1 MTPLLEVDALS
12 VHFPIRGGVL
22 QRPVGWVYAVND
34 VSFSLRAGETLGI
47 VGESGCGKT
56 TLGRALVRLYEPT
69 AGSVRFDGRDLS
81 KLSEHD
87 LKEVRADIQMV
98 FQDPY
103 TSLNPRRT
111 IERTLEEPLLLHGV
125 HSKQERRSRVRRLVE
140 TVGLRESDLPKYP
153 HEFSGGQRQR
163 IGIARALVLEPRL
176 VIADEPV
183 SALDVSI
190 QSQVLNLLV
199 DLQRQHGLTYL
210 FISHDLTVVK
220 YISDR
225 VAVMYLGRI
234 MELADSEAIYRR
246 PRHPY
251 TQALLAAVP
260 VPDPSRQRPRVPVEG
275 DVPNPSAPPPGCP
288 FHTRCHFAI
297 PRCREVLPPLAGT
310 ADDPD
315 HQVACIRVDE
325 IPSLRADGIAAPGT
339 TPAHKE
345 EHPS

>member
-1 MTPLLEVDALS
+1 MSALLEVENLNM
-12 VHFPIRGGVL
+12 HFPIWGGVL
-22 QRPVGWVYAVND
+22 RRQVGQVFAVND
-34 VSFSLRAGETLGI
+34 VSFELQAGETLGI

-69 AGSVRFDGRDLS
+69 SGTVRFEGRDVSSLAGD
-81 KLSEHD
+81 E
-87 LKEVRADIQMV
+87 LKALRSNVQMV

-111 IERTLEEPLLLHGV
+111 IERTLEEPLVLHGV
-125 HSKQERRSRVRRLVE
+125 KSKDERRARVRRLLE
-140 TVGLRESDLPKYP
+140 TVGLHESDLPKYP

-199 DLQRQHGLTYL
+199 DLQKRRGLTYL

-225 VAVMYLGRI
+225 IAVMYLGRI
-234 MELADSEAIYRR
+234 VELADADAIYES

-260 VPDPSRQRPRVPVEG
+260 VPDPRRPRSAETLEG
-275 DVPNPSAPPPGCP
+275 DVPSPSDPPPGCP
-288 FHTRCHFAI
+288 FQTRCRFAVDLC
-297 PRCREVLPPLAGT
+297 RREVPTLEVVPGDTRHLVACHRADEIRQEGT
-310 ADDPD
+310 A
-315 HQVACIRVDE
+315 
-325 IPSLRADGIAAPGT
+325 S
-339 TPAHKE
+339 
-345 EHPS
+345 

>member
-1 MTPLLEVDALS
+1 MTALLEVEHLDM
-12 VHFPIRGGVL
+12 HFPIHGGVL
-22 QRPVGWVYAVND
+22 RREVGRVYAVND
-34 VSFSLRAGETLGI
+34 VSFTIEPGETLGI

-69 AGSVRFDGRDLS
+69 AGSVRFDGKNLGDLQGD
-81 KLSEHD
+81 D
-87 LKEVRADIQMV
+87 LKALRGQMQMV

-111 IERTLEEPLLLHGV
+111 IERTLEEPLALHGIR
-125 HSKQERRSRVRRLVE
+125 SRDERRRRVRALLD
-140 TVGLRESDLPKYP
+140 TVGLRVSDLGKYP

-199 DLQRQHGLTYL
+199 ALQRQRGITYI

-225 VAVMYLGRI
+225 VAVMYLGHI
-234 MELADSEAIYRR
+234 VELASADGIYEK

-251 TQALLAAVP
+251 TQALLAALP
-260 VPDPSRQRPRVPVEG
+260 VPDPRRRKPIAALEG

-288 FHTRCHFAI
+288 FHTRCAHVVD
-297 PRCREVLPPLAGT
+297 RCRTERPPLAPAGSRRAET
-310 ADDPD
+310 PSDDS
-315 HQVACIRVDE
+315 HLVACH
-325 IPSLRADGIAAPGT
+325 RADELPQEGV
-339 TPAHKE
+339 
-345 EHPS
+345 PS

>member
-1 MTPLLEVDALS
+1 MSALLEVEGLDM
-12 VHFPIRGGVL
+12 HFAIRGGVL
-22 QRPVGWVYAVND
+22 QRPVGRVYAVND
-34 VSFSLRAGETLGI
+34 VSFELRAGETLGI

-69 AGSVRFDGRDLS
+69 AGRVHFEGKDVGTLEGEALK
-81 KLSEHD
+81 KL
-87 LKEVRADIQMV
+87 RADVQMV

-111 IERTLEEPLLLHGV
+111 IERTLEEPLILHGV
-125 HSKQERRSRVRRLVE
+125 RSRDERRARVRKLLA

-163 IGIARALVLEPRL
+163 IGIARALVLEPKL

-190 QSQVLNLLV
+190 QSQVINLLME
-199 DLQRQHGLTYL
+199 LQRERGLTYI

-234 MELADSEAIYRR
+234 VELADSEEIYRS

-251 TQALLAAVP
+251 TRALLAAVP
-260 VPDPSRQRPRVPVEG
+260 VPDPTRERHDDPLEG
-275 DVPNPSAPPPGCP
+275 DVPNPSDPPSGCP
-288 FHTRCHFAI
+288 FHTRCRFVVD
-297 PRCREVLPPLAGT
+297 RCRSELPRLEPSQAGSS
-310 ADDPD
+310 
-315 HQVACIRVDE
+315 HLVACHRADE
-325 IPSLRADGIAAPGT
+325 LQQEDIPS
-339 TPAHKE
+339 
-345 EHPS
+345 

>member
-1 MTPLLEVDALS
+1 
-12 VHFPIRGGVL
+12 
-22 QRPVGWVYAVND
+22 VYAVND

-69 AGSVRFDGRDLS
+69 AGTVRFQGQDIGGLDGES
-81 KLSEHD
+81 
-87 LKEVRADIQMV
+87 LKRMRAEMQMV

-111 IERTLEEPLLLHGV
+111 VERILEEPLILHGV
-125 HSKQERRSRVRRLVE
+125 TSKETRHARVRRLLE

-163 IGIARALVLEPRL
+163 IGIARALILEPQL

-199 DLQRQHGLTYL
+199 DLQKQRGLTYI

-234 MELADSEAIYRR
+234 VELADSRSIYES

-251 TQALLAAVP
+251 TQALLEAVP
-260 VPDPSRQRPRVPVEG
+260 IPDPSRKRRGEPLEG
-275 DVPNPSAPPPGCP
+275 EVPNPSDPPPGCP
-288 FHTRCHFAI
+288 FQTRCRYATPLCRSELPSLI
-297 PRCREVLPPLAGT
+297 PAPHNASHL
-310 ADDPD
+310 
-315 HQVACIRVDE
+315 VACHRADE
-325 IPSLRADGIAAPGT
+325 IQQEGI
-339 TPAHKE
+339 
-345 EHPS
+345 SS

>member
-1 MTPLLEVDALS
+1 MSALLEVESLNM
-12 VHFPIRGGVL
+12 HFPIRGGVL
-22 QRPVGWVYAVND
+22 RRTVGQVYAVND
-34 VSFSLRAGETLGI
+34 VSFELEAGETLGI

-69 AGSVRFDGRDLS
+69 SGSVRFEGKDVGAL
-81 KLSEHD
+81 EGEA
-87 LKEVRADIQMV
+87 LKSLRGDIQMI

-111 IERTLEEPLLLHGV
+111 IERTLEEPLVLHGV
-125 HSKQERRSRVRRLVE
+125 TSRDERRARVLQLLE
-140 TVGLRESDLPKYP
+140 TVGLRTSDLPKYP

-163 IGIARALVLEPRL
+163 IGIARALILEPRL
-176 VIADEPV
+176 LIADEPV

-199 DLQRQHGLTYL
+199 ELQRDLGLTYI

-234 MELADSEAIYRR
+234 VELADADDIYAS

-251 TQALLAAVP
+251 TQALLSAVP
-260 VPDPSRQRPRVPVEG
+260 TPDPRHPKSGDTLEG
-275 DVPNPSAPPPGCP
+275 DVPSPSDPPPGCP
-288 FHTRCHFAI
+288 FQTRCRFAVD
-297 PRCREVLPPLAGT
+297 RCRSELPVLEATPGDASHL
-310 ADDPD
+310 
-315 HQVACIRVDE
+315 VACHRADE
-325 IPSLRADGIAAPGT
+325 IQQEGIPS
-339 TPAHKE
+339 
-345 EHPS
+345 

>member
-1 MTPLLEVDALS
+1 MSALLEVENLNM
-12 VHFPIRGGVL
+12 HFPIWGGVL
-22 QRPVGWVYAVND
+22 RRQVGQVFAVND
-34 VSFSLRAGETLGI
+34 VSFELQAGETLGI

-69 AGSVRFDGRDLS
+69 SGTVRFEGRDVSSLAGD
-81 KLSEHD
+81 E
-87 LKEVRADIQMV
+87 LKALRSNVQMV

-111 IERTLEEPLLLHGV
+111 IERTLEEPLVLHGV
-125 HSKQERRSRVRRLVE
+125 KSKDERRARVRRLLE

-199 DLQRQHGLTYL
+199 DLQKRRGLTYL

-225 VAVMYLGRI
+225 IAVMYLGRI
-234 MELADSEAIYRR
+234 VELADADVIYES

-260 VPDPSRQRPRVPVEG
+260 VPDPRHPRSAETLEG
-275 DVPNPSAPPPGCP
+275 DVPSPSDPPPGCP
-288 FHTRCHFAI
+288 FQTRCRFAVDLC
-297 PRCREVLPPLAGT
+297 RREVPTLEVVPGDTRHLVACHRADEIRQEGT
-310 ADDPD
+310 A
-315 HQVACIRVDE
+315 
-325 IPSLRADGIAAPGT
+325 S
-339 TPAHKE
+339 
-345 EHPS
+345 

>member
-1 MTPLLEVDALS
+1 
-12 VHFPIRGGVL
+12 
-22 QRPVGWVYAVND
+22 
-34 VSFSLRAGETLGI
+34 

-69 AGSVRFDGRDLS
+69 SGSVRFDGRNLAEVGSD
-81 KLSEHD
+81 E
-87 LKEVRADIQMV
+87 LKALRADMQMV

-111 IERTLEEPLLLHGV
+111 IEKTLEEPLALHGV
-125 HSKQERRSRVRRLVE
+125 RSRDERRARVRALLE
-140 TVGLRESDLPKYP
+140 IVGLRSSDLPKYP

-163 IGIARALVLEPRL
+163 IGIARALVLNPRL

-199 DLQRQHGLTYL
+199 DLQRERGLTYI

-220 YISDR
+220 FISDR

-234 MELADSEAIYRR
+234 VELADADDIYRK

-251 TQALLAAVP
+251 TQALLTALP
-260 VPDPSRQRPRVPVEG
+260 IPDPTRRRAGGTLEG
-275 DVPNPSAPPPGCP
+275 EVPNPSAPPPGCP
-288 FHTRCHFAI
+288 FHTRCPHVVD
-297 PRCREVLPPLAGT
+297 RCRSELPLLAPAGSRAAPAGT
-310 ADDPD
+310 NES
-315 HQVACIRVDE
+315 HLVACHRSDE
-325 IPSLRADGIAAPGT
+325 ITLEGAPS
-339 TPAHKE
+339 
-345 EHPS
+345 

>member
-1 MTPLLEVDALS
+1 VSALLEVENLNM
-12 VHFPIRGGVL
+12 HFPILGGVMR
-22 QRPVGWVYAVND
+22 RPVGHVYAVND
-34 VSFSLRAGETLGI
+34 VSFELRAGETLGI

-69 AGSVRFDGRDLS
+69 SGTVRFGGRDLAG
-81 KLSEHD
+81 LDHAG
-87 LKEVRADIQMV
+87 LKELWGEVQMI

-111 IERTLEEPLLLHGV
+111 IERTLEEPLILHGMT
-125 HSKQERRSRVRRLVE
+125 SRDERRARVRKLLA

-176 VIADEPV
+176 LIADEPV

-199 DLQRQHGLTYL
+199 DLQRENGLTYI

-234 MELADSEAIYRR
+234 VELADADAIYES

-251 TQALLAAVP
+251 TQALLEAVP
-260 VPDPSRQRPRVPVEG
+260 VPDPARERHDVPLEG
-275 DVPNPSAPPPGCP
+275 DPPNPSDPPPGCP
-288 FHTRCHFAI
+288 FHTRCRYAI
-297 PRCREVLPPLAGT
+297 DRCRSEIPTLETRDAPGESDT
-310 ADDPD
+310 
-315 HQVACIRVDE
+315 HFVACH
-325 IPSLRADGIAAPGT
+325 RADELQ
-339 TPAHKE
+339 E
-345 EHPS
+345 EEMSS

>member
-1 MTPLLEVDALS
+1 MSALLEVENLDM
-12 VHFPIRGGVL
+12 HFPIWGGVL
-22 QRPVGWVYAVND
+22 RRQVGQVFAVND
-34 VSFSLRAGETLGI
+34 VSFELQAGETLGI

-69 AGSVRFDGRDLS
+69 SGTVRFLGRDVSSLAGD
-81 KLSEHD
+81 E
-87 LKEVRADIQMV
+87 LKALRSDVQMV

-111 IERTLEEPLLLHGV
+111 IERTLEEPLVLHGV
-125 HSKQERRSRVRRLVE
+125 KSKDERRARVRRLLE

-199 DLQRQHGLTYL
+199 DLQKRRGLTYL

-225 VAVMYLGRI
+225 IAVMYLGRI
-234 MELADSEAIYRR
+234 VELADADAIYES

-260 VPDPSRQRPRVPVEG
+260 VPDPRRPRSAETLEG
-275 DVPNPSAPPPGCP
+275 DVPSPSDPPPGCP
-288 FHTRCHFAI
+288 FQTRCRFAVDLC
-297 PRCREVLPPLAGT
+297 RREVPTLEVVPGDTRHLVACHRADEIRQEGT
-310 ADDPD
+310 A
-315 HQVACIRVDE
+315 
-325 IPSLRADGIAAPGT
+325 S
-339 TPAHKE
+339 
-345 EHPS
+345 

>member
-1 MTPLLEVDALS
+1 MSALLEVEGLDM
-12 VHFPIRGGVL
+12 HFPIRGGVL
-22 QRPVGWVYAVND
+22 QRTVGQVYAVND
-34 VSFSLRAGETLGI
+34 VSFEVRAGETLGI

-56 TLGRALVRLYEPT
+56 TLGRAIVRLYEPT
-69 AGSVRFDGRDLS
+69 AGTVRFEGRDVGALAGD
-81 KLSEHD
+81 E
-87 LKEVRADIQMV
+87 LKQLRADIQMV

-125 HSKQERRSRVRRLVE
+125 TSRDERRARVRKLLD
-140 TVGLRESDLPKYP
+140 TVGLRQSDLPKYP

-163 IGIARALVLEPRL
+163 IGIARALVLEPKL

-190 QSQVLNLLV
+190 QSQVLNLLM
-199 DLQRQHGLTYL
+199 DLQKEHGLTYL

-234 MELADSEAIYRR
+234 VELADSRAIYAS

-251 TQALLAAVP
+251 TKALLAAVP
-260 VPDPSRQRPRVPVEG
+260 VPDPSRERREELLEG

-288 FHTRCHFAI
+288 FHTRCRYVI
-297 PRCREVLPPLAGT
+297 DRCRSELPVLRAAG
-310 ADDPD
+310 DDSS
-315 HQVACIRVDE
+315 HRVACHRADE
-325 IPSLRADGIAAPGT
+325 IQQEETPS
-339 TPAHKE
+339 
-345 EHPS
+345 

>member
-1 MTPLLEVDALS
+1 MSALLEVENLNM
-12 VHFPIRGGVL
+12 HFPIWGGVL
-22 QRPVGWVYAVND
+22 RRQVGQVFAVND
-34 VSFSLRAGETLGI
+34 VSFELQAGETLGI

-69 AGSVRFDGRDLS
+69 SGTVRFEGRDVSSLAGD
-81 KLSEHD
+81 E
-87 LKEVRADIQMV
+87 LKALRSNVQMV

-111 IERTLEEPLLLHGV
+111 IERTLEEPLVLHGV
-125 HSKQERRSRVRRLVE
+125 KSKDERRARVRRLLE

-199 DLQRQHGLTYL
+199 DLQKRRGLTYL

-225 VAVMYLGRI
+225 IAVMYLGRI
-234 MELADSEAIYRR
+234 VELADADTIYES

-260 VPDPSRQRPRVPVEG
+260 VPDPRHPRSAETLEG
-275 DVPNPSAPPPGCP
+275 DVPSPSDPPPGCP
-288 FHTRCHFAI
+288 FQTRCRFAVDLC
-297 PRCREVLPPLAGT
+297 RREVPTLEVVPGDTRHLVACHRADEIRQEGT
-310 ADDPD
+310 A
-315 HQVACIRVDE
+315 
-325 IPSLRADGIAAPGT
+325 S
-339 TPAHKE
+339 
-345 EHPS
+345 

>member
-1 MTPLLEVDALS
+1 MTALLEVEHLDM
-12 VHFPIRGGVL
+12 HFPILGGVL
-22 QRPVGWVYAVND
+22 RREVGKVYAVND
-34 VSFSLRAGETLGI
+34 VSFRIEPGETLGI

-69 AGSVRFDGRDLS
+69 AGSVRFDGKNLGE
-81 KLSEHD
+81 LEGED
-87 LKEVRADIQMV
+87 LKALRGDMQMV

-103 TSLNPRRT
+103 ASLNPRRT
-111 IERTLEEPLLLHGV
+111 IGRTLEEPLSLHGV
-125 HSKQERRSRVRRLVE
+125 RSRDERQRRVRSLLD
-140 TVGLRESDLPKYP
+140 TVGLRVSDLGKYP

-199 DLQRQHGLTYL
+199 ELQRERGITYI

-225 VAVMYLGRI
+225 VAVMYLGHI
-234 MELADSEAIYRR
+234 VELASADDIYAR

-251 TQALLAAVP
+251 TQALLAALP
-260 VPDPSRQRPRVPVEG
+260 IPDPRRRKPVVALEG

-288 FHTRCHFAI
+288 FHTRCAHVVD
-297 PRCREVLPPLAGT
+297 RCRSERPPLAPAGSRR
-310 ADDPD
+310 AEAAPDDS
-315 HQVACIRVDE
+315 HLVACH
-325 IPSLRADGIAAPGT
+325 RADELTQEGV
-339 TPAHKE
+339 
-345 EHPS
+345 PS

>member
-1 MTPLLEVDALS
+1 MTALLSVENLS

-22 QRPVGWVYAVND
+22 QREVGKVYAVND
-34 VSFSLRAGETLGI
+34 VTFELEAGRTLGI

-56 TLGRALVRLYEPT
+56 TLGRAIVRLNEPT
-69 AGSVRFDGRDLS
+69 TGSVHFDGRDIATLRGD
-81 KLSEHD
+81 E
-87 LKEVRADIQMV
+87 LKTLRGDVQMV

-103 TSLNPRRT
+103 ASLNPRRT
-111 IERTLEEPLLLHGV
+111 IERTLEEPLILHGMG
-125 HSKQERRSRVRRLVE
+125 SADERRRRIRRLLD

-163 IGIARALVLEPRL
+163 IGIARALALEPRL

-199 DLQRQHGLTYL
+199 ELQREFDLTYI

-220 YISDR
+220 YIADR

-234 MELADSEAIYRR
+234 VELADAEAIYAT

-251 TQALLAAVP
+251 TLALLSALPLPDPRHRKTAEP
-260 VPDPSRQRPRVPVEG
+260 LEGDPPDPS
-275 DVPNPSAPPPGCP
+275 DPPPGCP
-288 FHTRCHFAI
+288 FHTRCKFVVD
-297 PRCREVLPPLAGT
+297 RCRTERPPLSPAT
-310 ADDPD
+310 RS
-315 HQVACIRVDE
+315 HLVACHRVDE
-325 IPSLRADGIAAPGT
+325 IAQEVNAP
-339 TPAHKE
+339 
-345 EHPS
+345 

>member
-1 MTPLLEVDALS
+1 MSALLEVENLNM
-12 VHFPIRGGVL
+12 HFPIWGGVL
-22 QRPVGWVYAVND
+22 RRQVGQVFAVND
-34 VSFSLRAGETLGI
+34 VSFELQAGETLGI

-69 AGSVRFDGRDLS
+69 SGTVRFVGRDVSSLAGV
-81 KLSEHD
+81 E
-87 LKEVRADIQMV
+87 LKALRSNVQMV

-111 IERTLEEPLLLHGV
+111 IERTLEEPLVLHGV
-125 HSKQERRSRVRRLVE
+125 KSKDERRARVRRLLE

-190 QSQVLNLLV
+190 QSHVLNLLV
-199 DLQRQHGLTYL
+199 DLQKRRGLTYL

-225 VAVMYLGRI
+225 IAVMYLGRI
-234 MELADSEAIYRR
+234 VELADADAIYES

-260 VPDPSRQRPRVPVEG
+260 VPDPRRPRSAETLEG
-275 DVPNPSAPPPGCP
+275 DVPSPSDPPPGCP
-288 FHTRCHFAI
+288 FQTRCRFAVDLC
-297 PRCREVLPPLAGT
+297 RREVPTLEVVPGDTRHLVACHRADEIRQEGT
-310 ADDPD
+310 A
-315 HQVACIRVDE
+315 
-325 IPSLRADGIAAPGT
+325 S
-339 TPAHKE
+339 
-345 EHPS
+345 

>member
-1 MTPLLEVDALS
+1 MSALLEVENLNM
-12 VHFPIRGGVL
+12 HFPIWGGVL
-22 QRPVGWVYAVND
+22 RRQVGQVFAVND
-34 VSFSLRAGETLGI
+34 VSFELQAGETLGI

-69 AGSVRFDGRDLS
+69 SGTVRFEGRDVSSLAGD
-81 KLSEHD
+81 E
-87 LKEVRADIQMV
+87 LKALRSNVQMV

-111 IERTLEEPLLLHGV
+111 IERTLEEPLVLHGV
-125 HSKQERRSRVRRLVE
+125 KSKDERRARVRRLLE

-199 DLQRQHGLTYL
+199 DLQKRRGLTYL

-225 VAVMYLGRI
+225 IAVMYLGRI
-234 MELADSEAIYRR
+234 VELADADAIYES

-260 VPDPSRQRPRVPVEG
+260 VPDPRRPRSAETLEG
-275 DVPNPSAPPPGCP
+275 DVPSPSDPPPGCP
-288 FHTRCHFAI
+288 FQTRCRFAVDLC
-297 PRCREVLPPLAGT
+297 RREVPTLEVVPGDTRHLVACHRADEIRQEGT
-310 ADDPD
+310 A
-315 HQVACIRVDE
+315 
-325 IPSLRADGIAAPGT
+325 S
-339 TPAHKE
+339 
-345 EHPS
+345 

>member
-1 MTPLLEVDALS
+1 MSALLSVEDLS

-22 QRPVGWVYAVND
+22 RREVGKVYAVND
-34 VSFSLRAGETLGI
+34 VSFELEAGRTLGI

-56 TLGRALVRLYEPT
+56 TLGRALVRLNEPT
-69 AGSVRFDGRDLS
+69 AGSVRFDGRDVATLTGD
-81 KLSEHD
+81 E
-87 LKEVRADIQMV
+87 LKTLRGDMQMV

-111 IERTLEEPLLLHGV
+111 IERTLEEPLVLHGV
-125 HSKQERRSRVRRLVE
+125 NSADERRRRVRDLLD

-163 IGIARALVLEPRL
+163 IGIARALILNPRL

-199 DLQRQHGLTYL
+199 DLQRERELTYI
-210 FISHDLTVVK
+210 FISHDLTVVR

-234 MELADSEAIYRR
+234 VELADAEAIYAT

-251 TQALLAAVP
+251 TLALLAALP
-260 VPDPSRQRPRVPVEG
+260 VPDPRRRKTTVVLEG
-275 DVPNPSAPPPGCP
+275 APPSPSDPPPGCP
-288 FHTRCHFAI
+288 FHTRCKYVVD
-297 PRCREVLPPLAGT
+297 RCRTERPPLTPVVGS
-310 ADDPD
+310 
-315 HQVACIRVDE
+315 HLVACHRVDE
-325 IPSLRADGIAAPGT
+325 ISQEVN
-339 TPAHKE
+339 TP
-345 EHPS
+345 

>member
-1 MTPLLEVDALS
+1 VSALLEVENLS
-12 VHFPIRGGVL
+12 VHFPILGGVMRRHIG
-22 QRPVGWVYAVND
+22 QVFAVND
-34 VSFSLRAGETLGI
+34 VSFELAAGETLGI

-69 AGSVRFDGRDLS
+69 SGRVRFEGNDVASLEGD
-81 KLSEHD
+81 E
-87 LKEVRADIQMV
+87 LKALRGEIQMV

-111 IERTLEEPLLLHGV
+111 IQRTLEEPLKLHGV
-125 HSKQERRSRVRRLVE
+125 RSGDERRARVCRLLE

-183 SALDVSI
+183 SALDMSI

-199 DLQRQHGLTYL
+199 DLQKRHGLTYI

-225 VAVMYLGRI
+225 VAVMYLGRFV
-234 MELADSEAIYRR
+234 ELAGAEAIYAS

-260 VPDPSRQRPRVPVEG
+260 VADPRRARTGEALEG
-275 DVPNPSAPPPGCP
+275 DVSNPSDPPPGCP
-288 FHTRCHFAI
+288 FQTRCQFAVD
-297 PRCREVLPPLAGT
+297 RCRSELPTLA
-310 ADDPD
+310 AAPDDPQ
-315 HQVACIRVDE
+315 HLVACH
-325 IPSLRADGIAAPGT
+325 RADELRQEGT
-339 TPAHKE
+339 T
-345 EHPS
+345 S

>member
-1 MTPLLEVDALS
+1 MSALLEVENLNM
-12 VHFPIRGGVL
+12 HFPIWGGVL
-22 QRPVGWVYAVND
+22 RRQVGQVFAVND
-34 VSFSLRAGETLGI
+34 VSFELQAGETLGI

-69 AGSVRFDGRDLS
+69 SGTVRFEGRDVSSLAGD
-81 KLSEHD
+81 E
-87 LKEVRADIQMV
+87 LKALRSNVQMV

-111 IERTLEEPLLLHGV
+111 IERTLEEPLVLHGV
-125 HSKQERRSRVRRLVE
+125 KSKDERRARVRRLLE
-140 TVGLRESDLPKYP
+140 TVGLRESDLTKYP

-199 DLQRQHGLTYL
+199 DLQKRRGLTYL

-225 VAVMYLGRI
+225 IAVMYLGRI
-234 MELADSEAIYRR
+234 VELADADAIYES

-260 VPDPSRQRPRVPVEG
+260 VPDPRRPRSAETLEG
-275 DVPNPSAPPPGCP
+275 DVPSPSDPPPGCP
-288 FHTRCHFAI
+288 FQTRCRFAVDLC
-297 PRCREVLPPLAGT
+297 RREVPTLEVVPGDTQHLVACHRADEIRQEGT
-310 ADDPD
+310 A
-315 HQVACIRVDE
+315 
-325 IPSLRADGIAAPGT
+325 S
-339 TPAHKE
+339 
-345 EHPS
+345 

>member
-1 MTPLLEVDALS
+1 M
-12 VHFPIRGGVL
+12 HFPILGGVL
-22 QRPVGWVYAVND
+22 RRPVGQVYAVND
-34 VSFSLRAGETLGI
+34 VSFSLKAGETLGI

-69 AGSVRFDGRDLS
+69 SGTVRFDGSDVGEL
-81 KLSEHD
+81 EGD
-87 LKEVRADIQMV
+87 ALKELRAQIQMV

-111 IERTLEEPLLLHGV
+111 IERTLEEPLVLHGMRDRE
-125 HSKQERRSRVRRLVE
+125 ERRARVRGLIQ

-163 IGIARALVLEPRL
+163 IGIARALVLEPKL

-190 QSQVLNLLV
+190 QSQVINLLR
-199 DLQRQHGLTYL
+199 DLQQQRGLTYI

-225 VAVMYLGRI
+225 VGVMYLGRLV
-234 MELADSEAIYRR
+234 ELADAEAIYAE

-251 TQALLAAVP
+251 TRALLAAVP
-260 VPDPSRQRPRVPVEG
+260 VPDPTRERREEPLEG

-288 FHTRCHFAI
+288 FHTRCRYAVD
-297 PRCREVLPPLAGT
+297 RCRSELPRLEASSQDAT
-310 ADDPD
+310 
-315 HQVACIRVDE
+315 HLVACHRSEE
-325 IPSLRADGIAAPGT
+325 IAR
-339 TPAHKE
+339 E
-345 EHPS
+345 EIES